1 VSKTITQARPK
12 YQPIIDQHWFIRLLE
27 IFPGSVSWF
36 LILGP
41 IVFSIIDPIVVAYF
55 IIAYDLFWLV
65 RAFRMSTYLIRGY
78 RRVRETV
85 KVNWQERLRWLEDPA
100 PFIARTERQLVD
112 LLQRHPGAGH
122 VALLGQAI
130 APHDR
135 YRELTKELNLLQSIA
150 ARHAAILDPRTIYHL
165 VIVAAYNETRE
176 IIEPTVV
183 SLLESNYPAAQI
195 MLIIAYEERGGAEMA
210 ATAAELIKDYGS
222 KFAYA
227 EAIQHPAD
235 IEGEVIGKGGNITFA
250 GRKATAMIEARGIDP
265 ERVIVTTLD
274 ADNKPDPQYFANLS
288 YTYALDPNRIHKS
301 YQPAPMYLNNIW
313 DVPAPMRVVAT
324 GNSFYQ
330 VQEMMRPHRLRNF
343 SSHAQPLRA
352 LIETDFW
359 SVITPVE
366 DGHQFWRS
374 YFAFNGDY
382 AVVPIYVPIYQ
393 DAVLADTYLKTLVA
407 QYKQLR
413 RWAYGVSDF
422 PYVVRNCIRNKD
434 IPLGSRLINTWRL
447 FEGHVSWAT
456 AVLIVT
462 FGGWLPLYLN
472 FQFSQTRELA
482 HLLPIIA
489 SYIQRVTTVGLVTMM
504 WLSIATLP
512 PRPAR
517 YKRRRNVLMLAQWIL
532 LPVTGIVFTALTAI
546 DAQTRLM
553 FGRYLGF
560 YVTVKRRR
568 S

>member
-1 VSKTITQARPK
+1 MNKIATQVQPT
-12 YQPIIDQHWFIRLLE
+12 YQPVIDRRWFIRLLE
-27 IFPGSVSWF
+27 IIPGSVSWF

-41 IVFSIIDPIVVAYF
+41 ILFSILDPIVVAYF
-55 IIAYDLFWLV
+55 IIAYDLFWLT
-65 RAFRMSTYLIRGY
+65 RAFRMSIYLVRGY
-78 RRVRETV
+78 RRVRQTV
-85 KVNWQERLRWLEDPA
+85 KIDWRERLRWLEDPT
-100 PFIARTERQLVD
+100 PFIARTERRLNE
-112 LLQRHPGAGH
+112 LLRQHPTA
-122 VALLGQAI
+122 ARMPWLGDE

-135 YRELTKELNLLQSIA
+135 YKELTKELAVLHDIA
-150 ARHAAILDPRTIYHL
+150 GRHAAIMNPIKLYHL
-165 VIVAAYNETRE
+165 VIIAAYNESRAV
-176 IIEPTVV
+176 IEPTVTA
-183 SLLESNYPAAQI
+183 LLKSNYPPEQI
-195 MLIIAYEERGGAEMA
+195 MMILAYEERGGKEVAT
-210 ATAAELIKDYGS
+210 TAAELVKAYGA

-227 EAIQHPAD
+227 EAVMHPAD

-250 GRKATAMIEARGIDP
+250 GRKAAAMIEAKGIDP
-265 ERVIVTTLD
+265 EHVIVTTLD
-274 ADNKPDPQYFANLS
+274 ADNQPDPQYFANLS
-288 YTYALDPNRIHKS
+288 YAYCLDPNRIHKS

-393 DAVLADTYLKTLVA
+393 DAVLADTYIKTLIA

-422 PYVVRNCIRNKD
+422 PFVVRNCIKNKE
-434 IPLGSRLINTWRL
+434 IPLSSKLVNTWRL

-482 HLLPIIA
+482 HLLPIIV
-489 SYIQRVTTVGLVTMM
+489 SYIERVTTVGLVTMM

-546 DAQTRLM
+546 DAQTRLLL
-553 FGRYLGF
+553 GRYLGF
-560 YVTVKRRR
+560 YVTVKHRR